1 MITAELQNN
10 SKVSSQIM
18 DTSISVE
25 PAGPTNVKKISE
37 DDLFDINGESESTPQ
52 IDF

>member
-18 DTSISVE
+18 DTTISVE
-25 PAGPTNVKKISE
+25 PAGPTNIKKSSE

>member
-1 MITAELQNN
+1 MITAELESI

-18 DTSISVE
+18 DTTISVE
-25 PAGPTNVKKISE
+25 PAGPTNIKKPSE

>member
-18 DTSISVE
+18 DTKISVE
-25 PAGPTNVKKISE
+25 PASPTNIKKSSE